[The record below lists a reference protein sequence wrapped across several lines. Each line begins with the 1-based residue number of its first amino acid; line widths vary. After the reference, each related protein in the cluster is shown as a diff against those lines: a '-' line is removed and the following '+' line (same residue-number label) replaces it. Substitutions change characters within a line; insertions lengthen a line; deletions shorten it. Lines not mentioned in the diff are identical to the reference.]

1 MGLLGAVAVTH
12 FVEMTDVTPALAL
25 MLGLAVGIDYSLFLV
40 NRHREQLARGVPLL
54 ESIGRAVGTAGSAV
68 VFAGLTVIVALSA
81 LQLTGIP
88 FLATMGYAAAAT
100 VGVAVL
106 VAVTLTPALLGLL
119 RERALS
125 PKARAALAAKL
136 AAEEAEADSED
147 CLLYTSRCV

>member
-1 MGLLGAVAVTH
+1 
-12 FVEMTDVTPALAL
+12 

-106 VAVTLTPALLGLL
+106 VAVTLTPALL
-119 RERALS
+119 LS
-125 PKARAALAAKL
+125 LIHI
-136 AAEEAEADSED
+136 
-147 CLLYTSRCV
+147 